1 MTDIQFDL
9 GFSSRTVASYPLS
22 RRIAIIKS
30 AEALGFDRLWHS
42 NEKFGRDMVANMT
55 LSATHTERIGIGAAV
70 TDPYSV
76 HPALTAAAMAT
87 VDDISSGRV
96 IVGMGAGGSGFPAM
110 GIQRERP
117 VAAMRDA
124 IAIMRGM
131 WSGKPAVVEG
141 EVASVRNGVLG
152 FSARSDIRIV
162 IATRGPAVFRLAG
175 RVADGAMIATMA
187 TPQGV
192 GIAWDFVKQ
201 GARQAG
207 RDPEEIEIISRVD
220 TCVDHDR
227 DSARAGVKQMIAFL
241 FVEQLPQPRL
251 RHPVGHGGPGRA
263 GGHDRQA
270 RLRAHVQG
278 RPTGARGVRGRL
290 RLGRHAGG
298 SRQQDQPHR
307 RNGHSPL
314 RHLGPHPARGRH
326 RVGHPAHRGGS
337 DAAGAGGRA
346 GLTRVSYPAFHTRR
360 THFSVLSVSTQPK
373 VIGVSTT
380 FRIHIWSHS
389 MHQT

>member
-9 GFSSRTVASYPLS
+9 GFSSRTVAAYPLS
-22 RRIAIIKS
+22 RRVVIIKS

-131 WSGKPAVVEG
+131 WSGQPAVVEG
-141 EVASVRNGVLG
+141 KVVSVRNGVLG
-152 FSARSDIRIV
+152 FSTRPDIRIV
-162 IATRGPAVFRLAG
+162 IATRGPAVLRLAG

-207 RDPEEIEIISRVD
+207 RDPEEIEVISRVD
-220 TCVDHDR
+220 TCVDRDR
-227 DSARAGVKQMIAFL
+227 DKARAGVKQMIAFL
-241 FVEQLPQPRL
+241 LWSSYPNRDFVTQL
-251 RHPVGHGGPGRA
+251 GMGGARRA

-278 RPTGARGVRGRL
+278 RAAGARGVRRRL
-290 RLGRHAGG
+290 RLGRHPRGG
-298 SRQQDQPHR
+298 RRQDHPHR
-307 RNGHSPL
+307 RNGHPPL
-314 RHLGPHPARGRH
+314 RHLDPRPAARRH
-326 RVGHPAHRGGS
+326 
-337 DAAGAGGRA
+337 
-346 GLTRVSYPAFHTRR
+346 
-360 THFSVLSVSTQPK
+360 
-373 VIGVSTT
+373 
-380 FRIHIWSHS
+380 
-389 MHQT
+389 